1 MRKIN
6 ASMLK
11 ALPRLLLAGMLLGL
25 VPGMPTAF
33 RALATATQQGHDH
46 KHSKVKASHGYSE
59 LEVKQGER
67 LFLGLLSFESGFT
80 NCGSCHYSVTADT
93 MDWNPSVFDI
103 AKNTINSGDTN
114 YLRKV
119 MASPSPKMR
128 GSHEKI
134 ELTDKEY
141 RLVHAYMHQV
151 YDTGLAQHKPFPARF
166 LIFLFTG
173 LIMLLALTDL
183 IFTRRIPYKALTM
196 LVLLAAAVVHVK
208 VIAEE
213 ATRLSRTQ
221 EYAPDQPIKFSHAIH
236 AGQNGIDCE
245 YCHYTVRESK
255 SAGMPPVSL
264 CLNCHTVI
272 RNGTNSGKFEIN
284 KIHAAVKEGK
294 SVEWVR
300 VHNLPDHAWF
310 SHAQHVGAG
319 KLECQTCHGPVET
332 MDIVRQHSDLSM
344 GWCINCHRDTDVD
357 FVGNPY
363 YATYK
368 SLHDD
373 LKNGRKTSIK
383 VSDVGGLECMRCH
396 Y

>member
-1 MRKIN
+1 MRKIHVPTFR
-6 ASMLK
+6 AVI
-11 ALPRLLLAGMLLGL
+11 LLIAAGMMLGL
-25 VPGMPTAF
+25 VPGISGSQDV
-33 RALATATQQGHDH
+33 LASGTQQGHDH
-46 KHSKVKASHGYSE
+46 KHSKEKSKHGYSE

-67 LFLGLLSFESGFT
+67 LFLGLIKFESGFT
-80 NCGSCHYSVTADT
+80 NCGTCHYSVTADT
-93 MDWNPSVFDI
+93 MNWNPSVFDI
-103 AKNTINSGDTN
+103 AKNTIESGDST
-114 YLRKV
+114 YLKKV
-119 MASPSPKMR
+119 MANPSAKMR

-134 ELTDKEY
+134 TLTDKEY
-141 RLVHAYMHQV
+141 RLVTAYMHQV
-151 YDTGLAQHKPFPARF
+151 YDTGLAMHKPFPARF
-166 LIFLFTG
+166 FTFLFTG

-183 IFTRRIPYKALTM
+183 IFTRKIRFKAITM
-196 LVLLAAAVVHVK
+196 VILLAAAVVHVK

-255 SAGMPPVSL
+255 SAGIPPVNL

-284 KIHAAVKEGK
+284 KIHAAVKDGK

-319 KLECQTCHGPVET
+319 KLECETCHGPVET
-332 MDIVRQHSDLSM
+332 MDIVRQHTDLSM

-357 FVGNPY
+357 FTGNPY
-363 YATYK
+363 YSTYK
-368 SLHDD
+368 SLQED
-373 LKNGRKTSIK
+373 LKAGRKTSIK
-383 VSDVGGLECMRCH
+383 VSDVGGLDCMKCH